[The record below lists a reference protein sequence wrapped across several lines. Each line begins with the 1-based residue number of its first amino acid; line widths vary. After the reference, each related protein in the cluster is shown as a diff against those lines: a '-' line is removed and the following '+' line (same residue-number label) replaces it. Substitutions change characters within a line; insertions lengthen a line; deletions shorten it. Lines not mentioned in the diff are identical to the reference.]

1 VHRGRHRESQVRVAT
16 SLVVALGSEAHGQCR
31 VQYPGGN
38 MAQSLLSEPG
48 ISGVHPI
55 ASLSA
60 GSFLV
65 QKYTRGAGEIEWR
78 HPHHRIVLPLMDT
91 QTRPM
96 TVQFEGGPARQ
107 FFWKSSFGF
116 VPAGTQTRVATS
128 AATALQILWS
138 PDRETAGSLEPLVP
152 FDHPFIQPGLH
163 AIACEI
169 VRDAPDRLLV
179 ESIGRAILITLMRHF
194 GGTRIEVPRA
204 HGLSRE
210 RMRRVVD
217 YVESHLGED
226 LTLDTLAG
234 VACLSP
240 HHLSRSFHRATGL
253 GLHRYVVQRRIERA
267 KDLVLESKLPMA
279 EIAWMVGFGSQAAFT
294 KRFHEEVGESP
305 ARLRRARS

>member
-1 VHRGRHRESQVRVAT
+1 MSPQ
-16 SLVVALGSEAHGQCR
+16 L
-31 VQYPGGN
+31 
-38 MAQSLLSEPG
+38 AQELTERLPRLLQSNQ
-48 ISGVHPI
+48 
-55 ASLSA
+55 A
-60 GSFLV
+60 GAILRR
-65 QKYTRGAGEIEWR
+65 QTWYMGAPMRWY
-78 HPHHRIVLPLMDT
+78 
-91 QTRPM
+91 RPM
-96 TVQFEGGPARQ
+96 VGERIGRLYHRKRARWTDARVHESLHFDGP
-107 FFWKSSFGF
+107 
-116 VPAGTQTRVATS
+116 TDT
-128 AATALQILWS
+128 
-138 PDRETAGSLEPLVP
+138 